1 MLQEKRLT
9 ALFHN
14 NPGERVAPE
23 EFSWGGHSKLAVV
36 WENFTAFVHK
46 KYTCRR
52 DQAEYPKCGNLL
64 RWHFPWHHAS
74 LPPQRHLDR
83 FVHFCRAH
91 SVPNTQ
97 RHTFTQTTPRT
108 QDIRSLPVGRIYA
121 MHAMRPNN
129 DNQNSIENNKLL

>member
-14 NPGERVAPE
+14 NRGERVAPE

-74 LPPQRHLDR
+74 LPPSGISIGSSTFAGHTVCPTYNDTHLHRPRHAR
-83 FVHFCRAH
+83 KT
-91 SVPNTQ
+91 SV
-97 RHTFTQTTPRT
+97 
-108 QDIRSLPVGRIYA
+108 PVGRIYA
-121 MHAMRPNN
+121 MRAMRPNN
-129 DNQNSIENNKLL
+129 DNENSIENNELLQ